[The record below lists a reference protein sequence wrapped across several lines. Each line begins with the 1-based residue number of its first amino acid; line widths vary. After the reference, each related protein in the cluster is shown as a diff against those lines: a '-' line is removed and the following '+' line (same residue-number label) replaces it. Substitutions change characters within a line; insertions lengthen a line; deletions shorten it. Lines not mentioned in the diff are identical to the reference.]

1 MVGIP
6 ALAFFDGIEMAGDGL
21 FPLDLAFVV
30 GLFEYTFDDS
40 LLIAYTVGT
49 YFVFH
54 CWRYPAKLAI
64 VAVQSVFFNFF
75 DTILGHQWLDNFIAL
90 VHFIKLLVCQWG
102 AGITILTTSAF
113 AFAEVANKL
122 RFYDIIAN
130 QNIINNNQSKYLCKN
145 KG

>member
-90 VHFIKLLVCQWG
+90 VHFIKLLVCQWC
-102 AGITILTTSAF
+102 ARITVFTTAAF
-113 AFAEVANKL
+113 AFAEVANA
-122 RFYDIIAN
+122 AN
-130 QNIINNNQSKYLCKN
+130 YK
-145 KG
+145 